1 MVMNRRT
8 ITAITGTV
16 LIAALLV
23 TGTFP
28 GLGAQEEAALL
39 QQAQAV
45 FQPLPQ
51 DMGTPEFPTT
61 PGLVALGH
69 VLFFDPRWTV
79 EGNVSCA
86 TCHQPALYGT
96 GALAK
101 SMGVPPRT

>member
-1 MVMNRRT
+1 MNHRAVA
-8 ITAITGTV
+8 AIPGTV

-23 TGTFP
+23 TGVFQS
-28 GLGAQEEAALL
+28 LGAEEEAALL
-39 QQAQAV
+39 QQAQAA
-45 FQPLPQ
+45 FKPLPQ

-61 PGLVALGH
+61 PARVALGR

-96 GALAK
+96 DALAK
-101 SMGVPPRT
+101 SIGV